1 MSILVGLTAR
11 LEESEH
17 PWNPSVAGPEPCR
30 DGLEAFE
37 TPQECPSQQ
46 LPLSSQGSLRT
57 IISTSH
63 AGDLKEE
70 AAPPGLPQQCLGPQ
84 AQSPFP

>member
-1 MSILVGLTAR
+1 MSILVGLTVR

-17 PWNPSVAGPEPCR
+17 PWNPSVACPEPCR
-30 DGLEAFE
+30 EGLEALE

-46 LPLSSQGSLRT
+46 LLLARPGSLGT

-63 AGDLKEE
+63 AGDGQGRQTSGRKQPL
-70 AAPPGLPQQCLGPQ
+70 
-84 AQSPFP
+84 